1 MKKLLEHFFARIAD
15 VPNVSVEK
23 IDKDMYVCYSENLK
37 GYGNQMRALKTILS
51 AYSLNNVVR
60 YDEYNDIPAI
70 YIDFG
75 SNMHE
80 KIEEHS
86 RKFLVNKQDIWKER
100 RLDEYSNYLYQA
112 GLWDKRHKLAS
123 NFLVGVSFDKSLPM
137 AYQVTAEAT
146 PGEDV
151 ILTFSDAK
159 TPTVIYV
166 ASNDFRIVRN
176 SMHTYGFEKVAKA
189 LIPVF
194 TTQKDNL
201 VTFDINAKTGSI
213 AINDVE
219 YTMDQI
225 NQILKPSK
233 VVVATARKAHYEALR
248 EVLTISI
255 QGSNVL
261 SSNL

>member
-1 MKKLLEHFFARIAD
+1 MKKLLEHFFIKIAD
-15 VPNVSVEK
+15 VPDVSVEE
-23 IDKDMYVCYSENLK
+23 IDKNMYVCYSKNLE

-51 AYSLNNVVR
+51 SYSLNNLVR
-60 YDEYNDIPAI
+60 YDTYNDIPAI

-75 SNMHE
+75 TNLHE
-80 KIEEHS
+80 KIQEHS

-123 NFLVGVSFDKSLPM
+123 NFLLGVSFDKAIPSK
-137 AYQVTAEAT
+137 YSVIAEAT
-146 PGEDV
+146 PGEDL
-151 ILTFSDAK
+151 ILTFNDEK

-166 ASNDFRIVRN
+166 AKNDFRIVRN

-194 TTQKDNL
+194 TTQRDNS
-201 VTFDINAKTGSI
+201 VIFSVNAESTSISVNDI
-213 AINDVE
+213 E
-219 YTMDQI
+219 YTLDQI

-248 EVLTISI
+248 EVLSLSI
-255 QGSNVL
+255 KDSKNNVL
-261 SSNL
+261 